1 MTILAGMFSRDR
13 DPELSEVQVD
23 AVRRA
28 LSRGGDAAITEFRDR
43 RAFLAKV
50 DIGAYG
56 DAAFRIGPS
65 GSVMMAAGH
74 PLLSDAAG
82 RGRSH
87 DLAVLHER
95 WDADRREVLDEV
107 NGVFCAIH
115 YDPETARLT
124 LLADKLGLRPLYYWI
139 GPRYVVFATSLR
151 LLDALPEV
159 PRIMDLRAVTEI
171 AHFGYPLGD
180 RTPYRDV
187 AVLRP
192 AEIIEVGSSFA
203 RRQRYWRWDRAA
215 AGHPPQEVLAAAYE
229 SFSSG
234 VARRL
239 GADRAAVA
247 FLSGGL
253 DSRCTVAAL
262 RQLGATIYTFNFAP
276 PGTQDQ
282 VFAAQFARAAGALHE
297 EVPLAAEVFAQPQ
310 WSSLLAAAW
319 AASRHRYAVLPERP
333 SLAWSGDGGSVG
345 VGHQYLTRRVA
356 DLLRRGAVD
365 QAIRTYFAEQGM
377 GVSRRL
383 LNHRL
388 ARELLAVPVLG
399 VREELAQFDVEDPGW
414 GFYLFLL
421 FNEQR
426 RHVAAHYEDIDQ
438 HRMELQLP
446 FFDSRFLTI
455 VQAVPLDV
463 RLGHRWYVQWLEHF
477 PPAVR
482 AVPWQAYPGH
492 VPCPLPV
499 NPSLSYQWDRAFLR
513 EAARAERATL
523 LAEAEQVLEAAD
535 FPGPILQR
543 GRLRLAIW
551 LHRLGLRDYRH
562 VFGTART
569 YHHHWRRSGG
579 RCDGVTATAP
589 RSELTEAA
597 RSR

>member
-192 AEIIEVGSSFA
+192 AELVEVGSSFA

-215 AGHPPQEVLAAAYE
+215 ARHPPQHVFAAAYE

-234 VARRL
+234 R
-239 GADRAAVA
+239 
-247 FLSGGL
+247 S
-253 DSRCTVAAL
+253 
-262 RQLGATIYTFNFAP
+262 
-276 PGTQDQ
+276 
-282 VFAAQFARAAGALHE
+282 E
-297 EVPLAAEVFAQPQ
+297 E
-310 WSSLLAAAW
+310 
-319 AASRHRYAVLPERP
+319 
-333 SLAWSGDGGSVG
+333 
-345 VGHQYLTRRVA
+345 RRV
-356 DLLRRGAVD
+356 GK
-365 QAIRTYFAEQGM
+365 EG
-377 GVSRRL
+377 
-383 LNHRL
+383 
-388 ARELLAVPVLG
+388 
-399 VREELAQFDVEDPGW
+399 
-414 GFYLFLL
+414 
-421 FNEQR
+421 
-426 RHVAAHYEDIDQ
+426 
-438 HRMELQLP
+438 
-446 FFDSRFLTI
+446 
-455 VQAVPLDV
+455 
-463 RLGHRWYVQWLEHF
+463 
-477 PPAVR
+477 
-482 AVPWQAYPGH
+482 
-492 VPCPLPV
+492 
-499 NPSLSYQWDRAFLR
+499 
-513 EAARAERATL
+513 
-523 LAEAEQVLEAAD
+523 
-535 FPGPILQR
+535 
-543 GRLRLAIW
+543 
-551 LHRLGLRDYRH
+551 
-562 VFGTART
+562 
-569 YHHHWRRSGG
+569 
-579 RCDGVTATAP
+579 
-589 RSELTEAA
+589 
-597 RSR
+597 RSRWGPCHYKKTEEQNRDVLKSEKQKSI